1 MPSREGAQHG
11 LEDAGDEV
19 DDHIG
24 NALGSDIVVIGVDG
38 AAIAKTAGLE
48 NGVVDVLDDVAHNNL
63 VLAVGAHDLDNVG
76 QLRDLLIT
84 GQGLVLELKA
94 NAGNAVCD
102 GFDVGLTANQL
113 YDLGSKIV
121 IFTCHDLSSLF
132 QISTKISPTASRYLA
147 RS

>member
-1 MPSREGAQHG
+1 MGG
-11 LEDAGDEV
+11 EDARDEV

-24 NALGSDIVVIGVDG
+24 NALGSGIVVIGVDG
-38 AAIAKTAGLE
+38 AAVAKTAGLE

-63 VLAVGAHDLDNVG
+63 VLAVGVHDLDDVG
-76 QLRDLLIT
+76 QLGDCLVIGLR
-84 GQGLVLELKA
+84 LVLELKT

-102 GFDVGLTANQL
+102 AFDVGLTANQL

-121 IFTCHDLSSLF
+121 VFTCHDLSSLF

-147 RS
+147 HS